1 MIDRRD
7 FDEWW
12 ARELARAPGLRP
24 TTGEKFWADQ
34 GFMAAAQLMAQAMR
48 TQKHVAKQAQK
59 PAALLM
65 RDMLKAADK

>member
-12 ARELARAPGLRP
+12 ARELARMPGLRP
-24 TTGEKFWADQ
+24 TMGEKDWAYQ
-34 GFMAAAQLMAQAMR
+34 GFIAAGRLMSQAAR
-48 TQKHVAKQAQK
+48 TQKLIARDAQK

-65 RDMLKAADK
+65 RDMLKGK

>member
-1 MIDRRD
+1 MIDRHD

-24 TTGEKFWADQ
+24 TTGEKYWADQ
-34 GFMAAAQLMAQAMR
+34 GFMAAAQLMSKALR
-48 TQKHVAKQAQK
+48 EQKLAAKQAQK

-65 RDMLKAADK
+65 RSMLKAADK